1 MSRDSSRTWFAL
13 LRTQVHRSIS
23 FPTLVTLILSTLHSE
38 TAQAETLTVKEMSA
52 LTEREA
58 VVGALS
64 RPAWMEAET
73 GRIAV
78 AESVVTETGMMPN
91 PVFAVSRDRLGMV
104 GGDITERSVQIS
116 QTFDIS
122 GRRSLRVDAASKR
135 LNSEKLDS
143 RVRRLNSIA
152 EVRRAFAETLHRTQ
166 IQSALGL
173 WLIRIESASKVT
185 AQLARAG
192 EVSGYDRRR
201 IEREAQ
207 TTRARLSVAQADAA
221 RSREAL
227 AALTGK
233 KPDEVMH
240 LFGNLLPDTTPALDV
255 LQARLRQRPDLESL
269 LAQTEAFEREY
280 QAAQRGWVPDLT
292 VGIGQKTLE
301 EPTRRGSGAIVGVSF
316 TIPLFDRNQA
326 TQQRSFA
333 KAQIVR
339 AEHVLA
345 LSKAD
350 IELRSA
356 WRLADELRNAVLAYR
371 HEVSSDS
378 QNLSGIAEA
387 AYRSGEASLLE
398 LLDAYRTEL
407 DFSITELDLAL
418 RARLAQIDLETLSGV
433 SSYE

>member
-1 MSRDSSRTWFAL
+1 
-13 LRTQVHRSIS
+13 LRTQIHRSILLI
-23 FPTLVTLILSTLHSE
+23 TLPTLILSFLHPE
-38 TAQAETLTVKEMSA
+38 IAQAETLAVKEMST

-122 GRRSLRVDAASKR
+122 GRRSLRVDAASQR
-135 LNSEKLDS
+135 LNSEKLDG

-152 EVRRAFAETLHRTQ
+152 EVRRVFAETLHRNQ

-173 WLIRIESASKVT
+173 WLTRIENASRVT

-240 LFGNLLPDTTPALDV
+240 LFGNLLPDATPALDV

-292 VGIGQKTLE
+292 VAIGQKTLE

>member
-1 MSRDSSRTWFAL
+1 
-13 LRTQVHRSIS
+13 LRTQIHRSILLI
-23 FPTLVTLILSTLHSE
+23 TLPTLILSFLHPE
-38 TAQAETLTVKEMSA
+38 IAQAETLAVKEMST

-122 GRRSLRVDAASKR
+122 GRRSLRVDAASQR
-135 LNSEKLDS
+135 LNSEKLDG

-152 EVRRAFAETLHRTQ
+152 EVRRVFAETLHRNQ

-173 WLIRIESASKVT
+173 WLTRIENASRVT

-227 AALTGK
+227 AALSGK

-316 TIPLFDRNQA
+316 SIPLFDRNQA

-333 KAQIVR
+333 KAQTVR

-350 IELRSA
+350 VELRSA

>member
-1 MSRDSSRTWFAL
+1 
-13 LRTQVHRSIS
+13 
-23 FPTLVTLILSTLHSE
+23 
-38 TAQAETLTVKEMSA
+38 
-52 LTEREA
+52 
-58 VVGALS
+58 
-64 RPAWMEAET
+64 
-73 GRIAV
+73 
-78 AESVVTETGMMPN
+78 
-91 PVFAVSRDRLGMV
+91 
-104 GGDITERSVQIS
+104 
-116 QTFDIS
+116 
-122 GRRSLRVDAASKR
+122 
-135 LNSEKLDS
+135 
-143 RVRRLNSIA
+143 
-152 EVRRAFAETLHRTQ
+152 
-166 IQSALGL
+166 
-173 WLIRIESASKVT
+173 
-185 AQLARAG
+185 
-192 EVSGYDRRR
+192 
-201 IEREAQ
+201 
-207 TTRARLSVAQADAA
+207 
-221 RSREAL
+221 
-227 AALTGK
+227 
-233 KPDEVMH
+233 
-240 LFGNLLPDTTPALDV
+240 
-255 LQARLRQRPDLESL
+255 LRQRPDLESL

-316 TIPLFDRNQA
+316 SIPLFDRNQA

-333 KAQIVR
+333 KAQTVR

-350 IELRSA
+350 VELRSA

>member
-1 MSRDSSRTWFAL
+1 
-13 LRTQVHRSIS
+13 
-23 FPTLVTLILSTLHSE
+23 
-38 TAQAETLTVKEMSA
+38 MSA

-135 LNSEKLDS
+135 LNSEKLDG

-152 EVRRAFAETLHRTQ
+152 EVRRAFAETLHRNQ

-173 WLIRIESASKVT
+173 WLTRIENASKVT

-333 KAQIVR
+333 KAQTVR

-350 IELRSA
+350 VELRSA
-356 WRLADELRNAVLAYR
+356 WRLADELRKAILAYR
-371 HEVSSDS
+371 QEASSDS

-398 LLDAYRTEL
+398 L
-407 DFSITELDLAL
+407 
-418 RARLAQIDLETLSGV
+418 
-433 SSYE
+433 